1 MELPDGTTRAGLAT
15 DVSLGGVFVET
26 DEPPSFGSK
35 VVVVCPLGDGGA
47 SRLDAVVRWGKPGGV
62 GLQFGL
68 LGARDTHALAQF
80 VKRHGA

>member
-1 MELPDGTTRAGLAT
+1 MAT

-35 VVVVCPLGDGGA
+35 VVVVCPLDEGAA
-47 SRLDAVVRWGKPGGV
+47 SRLDAVVRWAKPGGV

-68 LGARDTHALAQF
+68 LGARDTHALTVF